1 MRRAV
6 PILLVLP
13 LVAVACGGGGGGG
26 NTTQSP
32 TSSRSADPGKAAVGA
47 LLHAAQTKDAK
58 AMWALL
64 STPSQQRLGP
74 TYAAFA
80 SRAAPR
86 IEQALVPF
94 ENASV
99 TPFISQSVSQLFGI
113 VAIRS
118 GTKALAFP
126 LRNEN
131 SKWKIETPGPITI
144 QVLGPQPGS
153 SSPVAQIGAEVRS
166 PGVLGDAIVFV
177 DGQPVRPTLAPGKGN
192 ATVFANL
199 AKPLSPGS
207 HIAVVYAEE
216 GKDASALAW
225 TFDATKPS

>member
-1 MRRAV
+1 MRRAAV
-6 PILLVLP
+6 ILLVLP
-13 LVAVACGGGGGGG
+13 LVTVACGGGGGGK
-26 NTTQSP
+26 TTQS
-32 TSSRSADPGKAAVGA
+32 TSSSRTADPGKAAVGA
-47 LLHAAQTKDAK
+47 LLHAAQAKNAK

>member
-1 MRRAV
+1 VRRAALTLV
-6 PILLVLP
+6 VLP
-13 LVAVACGGGGGGG
+13 LVAVACGGGGGGK
-26 NTTQSP
+26 TTQS
-32 TSSRSADPGKAAVGA
+32 TASSRTADPGKAAVAA

-58 AMWALL
+58 AIWELL

-80 SRAAPR
+80 ARAAPQ
-86 IEQALVPF
+86 IEQALKPF
-94 ENASV
+94 EKADV

-113 VAIRS
+113 VAIRE
-118 GTKALAFP
+118 GAKALAFP

-131 SKWKIETPGPITI
+131 GAWRVETPGPIAI

-153 SSPVAQIGAEVRS
+153 SGPVAQIGAEVRS

-177 DGQPVRPTLAPGKGN
+177 DGQALRPTLVPGKGN

-199 AKPLSPGS
+199 KQALSPGA
-207 HIAVVYAEE
+207 HIAVAYAEE
-216 GKDASALAW
+216 GKNASALAW
-225 TFDATKPS
+225 TFNATKPS